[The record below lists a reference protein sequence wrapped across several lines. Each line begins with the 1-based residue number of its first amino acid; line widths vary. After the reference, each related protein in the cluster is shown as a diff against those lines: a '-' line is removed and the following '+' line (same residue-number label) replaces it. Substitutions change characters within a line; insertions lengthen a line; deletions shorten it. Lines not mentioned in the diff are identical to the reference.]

1 MRTWA
6 PFLKRHG
13 SRINLLAEF
22 QWRINA
28 RERLLGRPRIR
39 DIDRPVTEQP
49 PPQALLHPDM
59 LYCCEKGFQRMVTDN
74 PRFDQNALIRH
85 PKLREVPRE

>member
-13 SRINLLAEF
+13 SRFNLFAEF

-28 RERLLGRPRIR
+28 RERLLGRPRTR

-49 PPQALLHPDM
+49 PSQALLHPDM
-59 LYCCEKGFQRMVTDN
+59 LYCCEQGFQRMVTDS
-74 PRFDQNALIRH
+74 PRFDQNARIRH
-85 PKLREVPRE
+85 PKLREVPRK